1 MKRLRLN
8 VANEQ
13 GDAYLNAAVIDR
25 LLAQLERADEAAYV
39 TIESDGASFCDG
51 MDLSAVTD
59 PPDARTLVDRF
70 AALLH
75 AIEMTPRPV
84 IALVGGRT
92 LGGGVGLA
100 AAADIVIASP
110 DATFGLPETLFG
122 LIPAVVL
129 PVVARRIGP
138 ARARWLAVSARVV
151 PASEAWR
158 LGLVD
163 DVSDLESGLATYAH
177 RLERLDARA
186 IGELKA
192 IAAALHRTPD
202 AWHEDSAG
210 RFCRLAESPATRDR
224 VDRFLAGGT
233 PWPDAAEP

>member
-1 MKRLRLN
+1 MTRLRLN
-8 VANEQ
+8 IANEQ
-13 GDAYLNAAVIDR
+13 GDARLNGVVIDR
-25 LLAQLERADEAAYV
+25 LLAQLEHADKAAYV
-39 TIESDGASFCDG
+39 TIESDGPSFCDG
-51 MDLSAVTD
+51 MDLSAPVTV
-59 PPDARTLVDRF
+59 DARTLIDRF

-75 AIEMTPRPV
+75 AIEVTPRPV
-84 IALVGGRT
+84 IALVGGRA

-151 PASEAWR
+151 SATDAWR
-158 LGLVD
+158 FGLVD
-163 DVSDLESGLATYAH
+163 DVSDPESGLATYVH
-177 RLERLDARA
+177 RLERLDTRA

-192 IAAALHRTPD
+192 IAATLHSTPD
-202 AWHEDSAG
+202 AWHEDSVG
-210 RFCRLAESPATRDR
+210 RFCRLAASPETRDR
-224 VDRFLAGGT
+224 VDRFLAGDT
-233 PWPDAAEP
+233 PWPDAADP